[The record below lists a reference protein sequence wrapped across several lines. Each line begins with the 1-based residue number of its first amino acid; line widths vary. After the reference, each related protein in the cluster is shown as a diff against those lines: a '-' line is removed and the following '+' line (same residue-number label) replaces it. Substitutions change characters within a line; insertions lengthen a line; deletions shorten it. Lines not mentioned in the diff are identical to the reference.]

1 MKALQ
6 KLSEGRRRAKG
17 VGGAT
22 HVAKKT
28 SARQRLL
35 KRITEVAVKYRPK
48 RTKIRWK
55 RKGTLPAY
63 AYQLDNKSYEILSP
77 RPTCTVTLA
86 IFIHECMHV
95 RLGHTDGREDL
106 PPLIYEWLCEKTTI
120 DILRAENIPVDK
132 DVMEAA
138 RSNVALYLRP
148 GRPAPRY
155 ILKWLGKHA
164 EKYLEETKKTKQ
176 N

>member
-1 MKALQ
+1 MKALR

-17 VGGAT
+17 GVGAT
-22 HVAKKT
+22 PVAKKH

-48 RTKIRWK
+48 RTKIKWK
-55 RKGTLPAY
+55 RRGTLPAY
-63 AYQLDNKSYEILSP
+63 AYQLENGSYEILAP

-86 IFIHECMHV
+86 ILLHEFMHV

-106 PPLIYEWLCEKTTI
+106 PPLVYEWICERATI
-120 DILRAENIPVDK
+120 DIMRAENIPVGR

-148 GRPAPRY
+148 GRPAPRHV
-155 ILKWLGKHA
+155 LKWLGKHA
-164 EKYLEETKKTKQ
+164 EKHREELRKTKQ

>member
-1 MKALQ
+1 MKAFR
-6 KLSEGRRRAKG
+6 KPIGGRRRAKG
-17 VGGAT
+17 GGSAT
-22 HVAKKT
+22 LVAKKL

-35 KRITEVAVKYRPK
+35 QRVAEVAVKYRPK

-63 AYQLDNKSYEILSP
+63 AYQLENGSYEILSP

-86 IFIHECMHV
+86 ILLHEFMHI
-95 RLGHTDGREDL
+95 RLGHTDGRENL

-120 DILRAENIPVDK
+120 DIMRAEGIPVDK

-148 GRPAPRY
+148 GKPAPRH

-164 EKYLEETKKTKQ
+164 EKHLEETKKTKQ